1 MKTLTYFFLFLV
13 ALISPLQTFAS
24 DVWFEETM
32 YSSGKIYVV
41 TAVFAVVLLG
51 IFIYLV
57 MIDRK
62 LKKLEEENNN
72 KA

>member
-1 MKTLTYFFLFLV
+1 MKALTYFFLFLV

-24 DVWFEETM
+24 DAWFEETM

-51 IFIYLV
+51 IFIYLI

>member
-1 MKTLTYFFLFLV
+1 MKIFTYLLLILAVLV
-13 ALISPLQTFAS
+13 SPLQTFAS
-24 DVWFEETM
+24 DAWFEETM

>member
-1 MKTLTYFFLFLV
+1 MILAVLV
-13 ALISPLQTFAS
+13 SPLQTFAS
-24 DVWFEETM
+24 DTWFEETM

-51 IFIYLV
+51 IFIYLI

>member
-1 MKTLTYFFLFLV
+1 MILAVLV
-13 ALISPLQTFAS
+13 SPLQTFAS
-24 DVWFEETM
+24 DAWFEETM

-51 IFIYLV
+51 IFIYLI